1 MCEYKLVVFF
11 LISLRSLN
19 IYYRMVRKKVKKML
33 KISLKNAMKKDA
45 MKKDAKR
52 SVQTKKCNEK
62 RCKEKCAN

>member
-1 MCEYKLVVFF
+1 
-11 LISLRSLN
+11 
-19 IYYRMVRKKVKKML
+19 MVRKKVKKML

-62 RCKEKCAN
+62 DAKIIF